1 MTLLTDICPSR
12 VGECEVFKAATPLH
26 KGMTAERI
34 NMNVKLYW
42 WENTSE
48 WEEQYNDM
56 LLDFLTMQPAETFS
70 NESVIH
76 LYWDDTQKPKRTG
89 TAVCLKVSNESVESV
104 ITQKPEQTGI
114 AVCLKERDACAEKA
128 VSENVDGESAV
139 YDEQCELELFTA
151 VLEDILLTKKSERT
165 AKKQAHRAYWA
176 WREKVQ
182 ADTVSTV
189 LHGLNKRLVTVEEDS
204 DITNIVSIGEYSFS
218 VTYYNLQSLSD
229 KEKAHS
235 IANALDGIRMGYY
248 PGYAYYM
255 AYLKERGC

>member
-89 TAVCLKVSNESVESV
+89 TAVCLKE
-104 ITQKPEQTGI
+104 I
-114 AVCLKERDACAEKA
+114 DACAEKA

-248 PGYAYYM
+248 TEYAYYM

>member
-1 MTLLTDICPSR
+1 M
-12 VGECEVFKAATPLH
+12 
-26 KGMTAERI
+26 
-34 NMNVKLYW
+34 NMKLYW

-76 LYWDDTQKPKRTG
+76 LYWDDTQKPKQTG
-89 TAVCLKVSNESVESV
+89 TAVCLKA
-104 ITQKPEQTGI
+104 I
-114 AVCLKERDACAEKA
+114 DACAEKA
-128 VSENVDGESAV
+128 VSENADGESAC

-151 VLEDILLTKKSERT
+151 VLEDILLTKESEKN
-165 AKKQAHRAYWA
+165 AKEQAHRAYWA

-182 ADTVSTV
+182 ADTISTV
-189 LHGLNKRLVTVEEDS
+189 LHGLNRRLVTVDEEDN

-218 VTYYNLQSLSD
+218 VTYYNLQTLSD

-235 IANALDGIRMGYY
+235 IANALDGIRMSYY
-248 PGYAYYM
+248 TEYAYYM
-255 AYLKERGC
+255 AYLKEKGC